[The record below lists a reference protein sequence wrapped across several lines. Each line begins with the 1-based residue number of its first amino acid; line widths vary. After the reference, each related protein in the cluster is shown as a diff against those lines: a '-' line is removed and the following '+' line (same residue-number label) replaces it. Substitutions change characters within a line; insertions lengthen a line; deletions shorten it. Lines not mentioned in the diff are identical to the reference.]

1 MAEPAEN
8 NQTPADGNT
17 TTNGS
22 TDENKGSGTFTQEQL
37 GKKLSEERNRLREQ
51 FEKDKQKAVD
61 DAIAEYERKAKL
73 TEDERQKE
81 AFAEREA
88 AVEKREHEITMRE
101 RRSEALA
108 IMSERNIPTN
118 LVDYVVD
125 VDESK
130 TKSNIEALDKEW
142 RKALEEG
149 VKAKIGNSTPRDKS
163 QRTPTQNQR
172 KIGRDD
178 GQGNTSF

>member
-8 NQTPADGNT
+8 TQTPAEGNT
-17 TTNGS
+17 TANGA
-22 TDENKGSGTFTQEQL
+22 TDVNKGSGTFTQEQL
-37 GKKLSEERNRLREQ
+37 GKKLSEERTRMREQ
-51 FEKDKQKAVD
+51 FDKEKQQAVN

-88 AVEKREHEITMRE
+88 AVEKREREITMRE

-125 VDESK
+125 EDEAT

-149 VKAKIGNSTPRDKS
+149 IKAKIGSGTPHDKS
-163 QRTPTQNQR
+163 QRTNTQGVR
-172 KIGRDD
+172 KFGRDN
-178 GQGNTSF
+178 GQGITSF

>member
-1 MAEPAEN
+1 MAEQAN
-8 NQTPADGNT
+8 DNQTPAEGKT
-17 TTNGS
+17 TANGT

-37 GKKLSEERNRLREQ
+37 GKKLSEERTRLREQ
-51 FEKDKQKAVD
+51 FDKEKQQAVN

-88 AVEKREHEITMRE
+88 AVEKREREITMRE
-101 RRSEALA
+101 RKSEAIA
-108 IMSERNIPTN
+108 IMSERKIPTN

-125 VDESK
+125 KDEGK

-142 RKALEEG
+142 RKALEEA
-149 VKAKIGNSTPRDKS
+149 VKAKIGNSTPHDKS
-163 QRTPTQNQR
+163 QLTNTQNAR
-172 KIGRDD
+172 KYSRDN
-178 GQGNTSF
+178 GHGVTSI

>member
-8 NQTPADGNT
+8 NQSPAEGNT
-17 TTNGS
+17 TANGT
-22 TDENKGSGTFTQEQL
+22 TDVNKGSGTFTQEQL
-37 GKKLSEERNRLREQ
+37 GKKLSEERTRMREQ
-51 FEKDKQKAVD
+51 FDKEKQQAVN

-125 VDESK
+125 ADEAK

-149 VKAKIGNSTPRDKS
+149 VKAKIGNGTPHDKS
-163 QRTPTQNQR
+163 QRTITQNQR
-172 KIGRDD
+172 KYGRDN
-178 GQGNTSF
+178 GQGITSF